1 MTRCIEDRG
10 VQTDAASDA
19 APALGGFDHATYQGI
34 LEVVGQERLLRLLD
48 RLAQMLRDHIT
59 AEQAREEKAREG
71 LESMAH
77 QLVSAAGALGFG
89 HLADLCRELED
100 ACARRADVA
109 EITLKL
115 DGACASALVEIEM
128 LKAALLTKT

>member
-1 MTRCIEDRG
+1 MKRRIEDSS
-10 VQTDAASDA
+10 VQTDAAPEA

-34 LEVVGQERLLRLLD
+34 LEVVGQDRMLHLLD

-77 QLVSAAGALGFG
+77 QLVSATGALGFG